1 MILVRAATPSV
12 VRARYCLS
20 AALLGIALWITASAA
35 AAEASPAPASQ
46 TSAAVPWPSWRGDAR
61 NTGIAV
67 GPLPSKLTKRWVY
80 AAGGPVKSSAV
91 LGHGR
96 AYVGSDDG
104 LLHAIDLATGKRAW
118 AFQADGGIEAPPLI
132 HGETI
137 FVGSAGGTF
146 YAVGLD
152 GKLRWKA
159 DADGK
164 ITGSAAV
171 LDDPK
176 ARRTLVLVGSHG
188 GALLAFDT
196 ASTKGKPVWKYS
208 IPDPINGGVGISSGR
223 AIFGGCDGI
232 LHVLAANDGK
242 EIRAIDAGGVIAS
255 SVALDGNT
263 AHFGT
268 FHNEF
273 LRVDVASGEVAW
285 RFHDQEFQYYSSP
298 ALTETA
304 VVFGGQDQ
312 RLRALDRKTGKALW
326 ELKTKGRVDSSPVV
340 SGERVVVGSH
350 DGRVYLVELATG
362 KLVDAFETS
371 GRVSATPAVGPG
383 VVVVGTES
391 NDVYAFGEGS

>member
-1 MILVRAATPSV
+1 MILVRAETPSAT
-12 VRARYCLS
+12 RARPWVA
-20 AALLGIALWITASAA
+20 AALLGIALWIAESAA
-35 AAEASPAPASQ
+35 AAEASAAPATK
-46 TSAAVPWPSWRGDAR
+46 TSAAIPWPSWRGDAR
-61 NTGIAV
+61 NTGLAT
-67 GPLPSKLTKRWVY
+67 GPLPSRLTKRWVY

-104 LLHAIDLATGKRAW
+104 FLHAIDLATGKRAW
-118 AFQADGGIEAPPLI
+118 VFQADGGIEAPPLI
-132 HGETI
+132 HGESI

-152 GKLRWKA
+152 GKQRWKA
-159 DADGK
+159 DAEGK
-164 ITGSAAV
+164 VTGAATV

-176 ARRTLVLVGSHG
+176 TGRTLVLVGSHG
-188 GALLAFDT
+188 GALLAFDA
-196 ASTKGKPVWKYS
+196 ASTKGKPVWKFS
-208 IPDPINGGVGISSGR
+208 ISDPINGGLGASGNR
-223 AIFGGCDGI
+223 VIFGGCDGI
-232 LHVLAANDGK
+232 LHVLTASDGK
-242 EIRAIDAGGVIAS
+242 PIRAIDAGGVIAS
-255 SVALDGNT
+255 SVALDDNS
-263 AHFGT
+263 AYFGT

-273 LRVDVASGEVAW
+273 LRVDVASGEVGW
-285 RFHDQEFQYYSSP
+285 RFHDQDFQYYSSP

-312 RLRALDRKTGKALW
+312 RLHALDRKTGKALW

-371 GRVSATPAVGPG
+371 GRVSATPAVGAG
-383 VVVVGTES
+383 LVVVGTES